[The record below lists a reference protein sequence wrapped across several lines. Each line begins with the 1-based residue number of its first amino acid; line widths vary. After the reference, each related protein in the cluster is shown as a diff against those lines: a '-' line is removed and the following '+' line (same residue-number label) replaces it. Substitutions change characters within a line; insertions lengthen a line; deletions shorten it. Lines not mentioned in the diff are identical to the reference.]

1 MKNNIEDK
9 VVVITGGSSGLG
21 EATAR
26 YLAEKGAKVVLGA
39 RRIDKLEKVASEIKK
54 NGGTVEIL
62 RTDVTSVDDVKALVK
77 KAIATFGK
85 IDVMVNNTGIM
96 PLAPLS
102 ALKIDEW
109 DSMIDVNIKGVLY
122 GIAAAL
128 PEFEKQKSG
137 HFINL
142 ASVAG
147 LKISPGGAVYSGT
160 KYAVRAISEGLRQ
173 EVGKDIRTTILTPG
187 LIESE
192 LRLGSSDE
200 ATSQFIQQVYKDAIP
215 AISIAKAVAYAIDQP
230 ADVDINELVIRPT
243 MQEFQKLNKNKMED
257 YNTEIQFSIA
267 SISEINDV
275 KTQLKKK
282 AFV

>member
-1 MKNNIEDK
+1 MTNNIAGK

-21 EATAR
+21 EATAH

-39 RRIDKLEKVASEIKK
+39 RRIEKLEKVASEIKK
-54 NGGTVEIL
+54 NGGAVEIL
-62 RTDVTSVDDVKALVK
+62 RTDVTSADDVKALVK
-77 KAIATFGK
+77 KAIDSFDK
-85 IDVMVNNTGIM
+85 IDVMVNNAGIM

-102 ALKIDEW
+102 ALKVNEW
-109 DSMIDVNIKGVLY
+109 DSMIDINIKGVLY
-122 GIAAAL
+122 GITAAL

-173 EVGKDIRTTILTPG
+173 EVGKDIRTTILSPG
-187 LIESE
+187 LIDSE
-192 LRLGSSDE
+192 LKLGSSDE
-200 ATSQFIQQVYKDAIP
+200 GTSQFIQQVYKDAIP
-215 AISIAKAVAYAIDQP
+215 AISIAKAVVYAIEQP

-243 MQEFQKLNKNKMED
+243 IQEF
-257 YNTEIQFSIA
+257 
-267 SISEINDV
+267 
-275 KTQLKKK
+275 
-282 AFV
+282 

>member
-1 MKNNIEDK
+1 MTNNIAGK

-21 EATAR
+21 EATAH

-39 RRIDKLEKVASEIKK
+39 RRVEKLEKVASEIKE
-54 NGGTVEIL
+54 NGGAVEIL
-62 RTDVTSVDDVKALVK
+62 RTDVTSADDVKTLVK
-77 KAIATFGK
+77 IAIDSFGK
-85 IDVMVNNTGIM
+85 IDVMVNNAGIM

-102 ALKIDEW
+102 ALKVNEW

-147 LKISPGGAVYSGT
+147 LKVSPGGAVYSGT

-173 EVGKDIRTTILTPG
+173 EVGKDIRTTILSPG
-187 LIESE
+187 LIDSE
-192 LRLGSSDE
+192 LQLGSSDE
-200 ATSQFIQQVYKDAIP
+200 ATSQFVQQVYKDAIP
-215 AISIAKAVAYAIDQP
+215 AISIAKAVAYAIEQP

-243 MQEFQKLNKNKMED
+243 VQEF
-257 YNTEIQFSIA
+257 
-267 SISEINDV
+267 
-275 KTQLKKK
+275 
-282 AFV
+282 

>member
-1 MKNNIEDK
+1 MTNNIAGK

-21 EATAR
+21 EATAH

-39 RRIDKLEKVASEIKK
+39 RRVEKLEKVASEIKK
-54 NGGTVEIL
+54 NGGAVEIL
-62 RTDVTSVDDVKALVK
+62 RTDVTSADDVRALVK
-77 KAIATFGK
+77 KAIDSFGK
-85 IDVMVNNTGIM
+85 IDVMVNNAGIM

-102 ALKIDEW
+102 ALKVNEW

-147 LKISPGGAVYSGT
+147 LKVSPGGAVYSGT

-173 EVGKDIRTTILTPG
+173 EVGKDIRTTILSPG
-187 LIESE
+187 LIDSE
-192 LRLGSSDE
+192 LQLGSSDE
-200 ATSQFIQQVYKDAIP
+200 ATSQFVKQVYKDAIP
-215 AISIAKAVAYAIDQP
+215 AISIAKAVAYAIEQP

-243 MQEFQKLNKNKMED
+243 IQEF
-257 YNTEIQFSIA
+257 
-267 SISEINDV
+267 
-275 KTQLKKK
+275 
-282 AFV
+282 

>member
-1 MKNNIEDK
+1 MKNNIAGK

-21 EATAR
+21 EATAH

-39 RRIDKLEKVASEIKK
+39 RRVEKLEKVASEIKK
-54 NGGTVEIL
+54 NGGAVEIL
-62 RTDVTSVDDVKALVK
+62 RTDVTNVEAVKALVK
-77 KAIATFGK
+77 KAIDSFGK
-85 IDVMVNNTGIM
+85 IDVMVNNAGIM

-102 ALKIDEW
+102 ALKVNEW

-147 LKISPGGAVYSGT
+147 LKVSPGGAVYSGT

-173 EVGKDIRTTILTPG
+173 EVGKDIRTTILSPG
-187 LIESE
+187 LIDSE
-192 LRLGSSDE
+192 LQLGSSDE
-200 ATSQFIQQVYKDAIP
+200 GTSQFIQQVYKDAIP
-215 AISIAKAVAYAIDQP
+215 AISIAKAVAYAIEQP

-243 MQEFQKLNKNKMED
+243 IQEF
-257 YNTEIQFSIA
+257 
-267 SISEINDV
+267 
-275 KTQLKKK
+275 
-282 AFV
+282 

>member
-1 MKNNIEDK
+1 MNNNIAGK

-21 EATAR
+21 EATAH

-39 RRIDKLEKVASEIKK
+39 RRVEKLEKVASEIKK
-54 NGGTVEIL
+54 NGGAVEIL
-62 RTDVTSVDDVKALVK
+62 RTDVTNVDDVKALVK
-77 KAIATFGK
+77 KAIDSFGK
-85 IDVMVNNTGIM
+85 INVMVNNAGIM

-102 ALKIDEW
+102 ALKINEW

-128 PEFEKQKSG
+128 PEFQKQKSG

-147 LKISPGGAVYSGT
+147 LKVSPGGAVYSGT

-187 LIESE
+187 LIDSE
-192 LRLGSSDE
+192 LQLGSSDE
-200 ATSQFIQQVYKDAIP
+200 ATSQFVQQVYKDAIP
-215 AISIAKAVAYAIDQP
+215 AISIAKAVAYAIEQP

-243 MQEFQKLNKNKMED
+243 IQEF
-257 YNTEIQFSIA
+257 
-267 SISEINDV
+267 
-275 KTQLKKK
+275 
-282 AFV
+282 

>member
-1 MKNNIEDK
+1 MKNNIEGK

-21 EATAR
+21 EATAY

-39 RRIDKLEKVASEIKK
+39 RRVEKLEKIASEIKQK
-54 NGGTVEIL
+54 GGEAVAL
-62 RTDVTSVDDVKALVK
+62 KTDVTKVEDVKALVK
-77 KAIATFGK
+77 KAKDTFGK
-85 IDVMVNNTGIM
+85 IDVLVNNAGIM
-96 PLAPLS
+96 PLAPM
-102 ALKIDEW
+102 AAVKVNEW

-128 PEFEKQKSG
+128 PEFQEQKSG

-147 LKISPGGAVYSGT
+147 LKVSPGGAVYSGT

-187 LIESE
+187 LIDSE
-192 LRLGSSDE
+192 LQLGSSDE

-215 AISIAKAVAYAIDQP
+215 AISIAKAVAYAIEQP
-230 ADVDINELVIRPT
+230 DDVDINELVIRPT
-243 MQEFQKLNKNKMED
+243 VQEF
-257 YNTEIQFSIA
+257 
-267 SISEINDV
+267 
-275 KTQLKKK
+275 
-282 AFV
+282 

>member
-26 YLAEKGAKVVLGA
+26 YLAEKGAKIVLGA
-39 RRIDKLEKVASEIKK
+39 RRIEKLEKVASEIKK
-54 NGGTVEIL
+54 NGGAVEIL
-62 RTDVTSVDDVKALVK
+62 RTDVTSADDVKALVK
-77 KAIATFGK
+77 KAIDSFGK
-85 IDVMVNNTGIM
+85 IDVMVNNAGIM

-109 DSMIDVNIKGVLY
+109 DSLIDVNIKGVLY

-147 LKISPGGAVYSGT
+147 LKVSPGGAVYSGT

-192 LRLGSSDE
+192 LQLGSSDE

-243 MQEFQKLNKNKMED
+243 IQEF
-257 YNTEIQFSIA
+257 
-267 SISEINDV
+267 
-275 KTQLKKK
+275 
-282 AFV
+282 

>member
-1 MKNNIEDK
+1 MTNNIAGK

-21 EATAR
+21 EATAH

-39 RRIDKLEKVASEIKK
+39 RRVEKLEKVASEIKK
-54 NGGTVEIL
+54 NGGAVEIL
-62 RTDVTSVDDVKALVK
+62 RTDVTSADDVKALVK
-77 KAIATFGK
+77 KAIDSFGK
-85 IDVMVNNTGIM
+85 IDVMVNNAGIM

-102 ALKIDEW
+102 ALKVNEW

-147 LKISPGGAVYSGT
+147 LKVSPGGAVYSGT

-173 EVGKDIRTTILTPG
+173 EVGKDIRTTILSPG
-187 LIESE
+187 LIDSE
-192 LRLGSSDE
+192 LQLGSSDE
-200 ATSQFIQQVYKDAIP
+200 ATSQFVQQVYKDAIP
-215 AISIAKAVAYAIDQP
+215 AISIAKAVAYAIEQP

-243 MQEFQKLNKNKMED
+243 IQEF
-257 YNTEIQFSIA
+257 
-267 SISEINDV
+267 
-275 KTQLKKK
+275 
-282 AFV
+282 

>member
-1 MKNNIEDK
+1 MTNNIAGK

-21 EATAR
+21 EATAH

-39 RRIDKLEKVASEIKK
+39 RRVEKLEKVASEIKK
-54 NGGTVEIL
+54 NGGAVEIL
-62 RTDVTSVDDVKALVK
+62 RTDVTSADDVKALVK
-77 KAIATFGK
+77 KAIDSFGK
-85 IDVMVNNTGIM
+85 IDVMVNNAGIM

-102 ALKIDEW
+102 ALKVNEW

-147 LKISPGGAVYSGT
+147 LKVSPGGAVYSGT

-173 EVGKDIRTTILTPG
+173 EVGKDIRTTILSPG
-187 LIESE
+187 LIDSE
-192 LRLGSSDE
+192 LKLGSSDE
-200 ATSQFIQQVYKDAIP
+200 GTSQFIQQVYKDAIP
-215 AISIAKAVAYAIDQP
+215 AISIAKAVAYAIEQP

-243 MQEFQKLNKNKMED
+243 
-257 YNTEIQFSIA
+257 IQDF
-267 SISEINDV
+267 
-275 KTQLKKK
+275 
-282 AFV
+282 

>member
-1 MKNNIEDK
+1 MNSNIAGK

-21 EATAR
+21 EATAH

-39 RRIDKLEKVASEIKK
+39 RRVEKLEKVASEIKK
-54 NGGTVEIL
+54 NGGAVDIL
-62 RTDVTSVDDVKALVK
+62 RTDVTNADDVKALVN
-77 KAIATFGK
+77 KAIASFGK
-85 IDVMVNNTGIM
+85 IDVMVNNAGIM

-102 ALKIDEW
+102 ALKINEW

-147 LKISPGGAVYSGT
+147 LNVSPGGAVYSGT
-160 KYAVRAISEGLRQ
+160 KYAVRAISEGLRK

-187 LIESE
+187 LIDSE
-192 LRLGSSDE
+192 LQLGSSDE

-215 AISIAKAVAYAIDQP
+215 AISIAKAVAYAIEQP

-243 MQEFQKLNKNKMED
+243 IQEF
-257 YNTEIQFSIA
+257 
-267 SISEINDV
+267 
-275 KTQLKKK
+275 
-282 AFV
+282 

>member
-1 MKNNIEDK
+1 MTNNITGK

-21 EATAR
+21 EATAH
-26 YLAEKGAKVVLGA
+26 YLAQKGAKVVLGA
-39 RRIDKLEKVASEIKK
+39 RRVEKLEKVASEIKK
-54 NGGTVEIL
+54 NGGAVEIL
-62 RTDVTSVDDVKALVK
+62 RTDVTSADDVKALVK
-77 KAIATFGK
+77 KAIDSFGK
-85 IDVMVNNTGIM
+85 IDVMVNNAGIM

-102 ALKIDEW
+102 ALKVNEW

-147 LKISPGGAVYSGT
+147 LKVSPGGAVYSGT

-173 EVGKDIRTTILTPG
+173 EVGKDIRTTILSPG
-187 LIESE
+187 LIDSE
-192 LRLGSSDE
+192 LQLGSSDE

-215 AISIAKAVAYAIDQP
+215 AISIAKAVAYAIEQP

-243 MQEFQKLNKNKMED
+243 
-257 YNTEIQFSIA
+257 IQDF
-267 SISEINDV
+267 
-275 KTQLKKK
+275 
-282 AFV
+282 

>member
-21 EATAR
+21 EATAY
-26 YLAEKGAKVVLGA
+26 YLAERGAKIVLGA
-39 RRIDKLEKVASEIKK
+39 RRIEKLENVAAKIIK
-54 NGGTVEIL
+54 NGGKAEVL
-62 RTDVTSVDDVKALVK
+62 KTDVTNANDVKALVE
-77 KAIATFGK
+77 KAISSFGK
-85 IDVMVNNTGIM
+85 IDVMVNNAGIM

-109 DSMIDVNIKGVLY
+109 DSTIDVNIKGVLY

-128 PEFEKQKSG
+128 PEFQKQKSG

-147 LKISPGGAVYSGT
+147 LKVSPGGAVYSGT

-173 EVGKDIRTTILTPG
+173 EVGKDIRTTILSPG
-187 LIESE
+187 LIDSE
-192 LRLGSSDE
+192 LQLGSSDQ

-215 AISIAKAVAYAIDQP
+215 AISIAKAVAYAIEQP

-243 MQEFQKLNKNKMED
+243 IQEF
-257 YNTEIQFSIA
+257 
-267 SISEINDV
+267 
-275 KTQLKKK
+275 
-282 AFV
+282 

>member
-1 MKNNIEDK
+1 MTNNIAGK

-21 EATAR
+21 EATAH

-39 RRIDKLEKVASEIKK
+39 RRVEKLEKVASEIKE
-54 NGGTVEIL
+54 NGGAVEIL
-62 RTDVTSVDDVKALVK
+62 RTDVTSADDVKALVK
-77 KAIATFGK
+77 KAIDSFGK
-85 IDVMVNNTGIM
+85 IDVMVNNAGIM

-102 ALKIDEW
+102 ALKVYEW

-147 LKISPGGAVYSGT
+147 LKVSPGGAVYSGT

-173 EVGKDIRTTILTPG
+173 EVGKDIRTTILSPG
-187 LIESE
+187 LIDSE
-192 LRLGSSDE
+192 LQLGSSDE
-200 ATSQFIQQVYKDAIP
+200 GTSQFIQQVYKDASP
-215 AISIAKAVAYAIDQP
+215 AISIAKAVAYAIEQP

-243 MQEFQKLNKNKMED
+243 IQEF
-257 YNTEIQFSIA
+257 
-267 SISEINDV
+267 
-275 KTQLKKK
+275 
-282 AFV
+282 

>member
-1 MKNNIEDK
+1 MNNSITGK

-21 EATAR
+21 EATAH

-39 RRIDKLEKVASEIKK
+39 RRVEKLEKVASEIKQ
-54 NGGTVEIL
+54 NGGAVEIL
-62 RTDVTSVDDVKALVK
+62 RTDVTNASDVKALVK
-77 KAIATFGK
+77 KAIDSFGK
-85 IDVMVNNTGIM
+85 IDVMVNNAGIM

-102 ALKIDEW
+102 ALKVNEW

-147 LKISPGGAVYSGT
+147 LKVSPGGAVYSGT

-173 EVGKDIRTTILTPG
+173 EVGKDIRTTILSPG
-187 LIESE
+187 LIDSE
-192 LRLGSSDE
+192 LQLGSSDE
-200 ATSQFIQQVYKDAIP
+200 GTSQFIQQVYKDAIP
-215 AISIAKAVAYAIDQP
+215 AISIARAVAYAIEQP

-243 MQEFQKLNKNKMED
+243 IQEF
-257 YNTEIQFSIA
+257 
-267 SISEINDV
+267 
-275 KTQLKKK
+275 
-282 AFV
+282 

>member
-1 MKNNIEDK
+1 MNNNIAGK

-21 EATAR
+21 EAIAR
-26 YLAEKGAKVVLGA
+26 YLAEKGAKIVIGA

-54 NGGTVEIL
+54 NGGAVEIL
-62 RTDVTSVDDVKALVK
+62 RTDVTNADDVKALVK
-77 KAIATFGK
+77 KAIDSFGK
-85 IDVMVNNTGIM
+85 IDVMVNNAGIM

-102 ALKIDEW
+102 ALKIYEW

-147 LKISPGGAVYSGT
+147 LKVSPGGAVYSGT

-173 EVGKDIRTTILTPG
+173 EVGKDIRTTILSPG
-187 LIESE
+187 LIDSE
-192 LRLGSSDE
+192 LQLGSSDE
-200 ATSQFIQQVYKDAIP
+200 ATSQFVQQVYKDAIP

-243 MQEFQKLNKNKMED
+243 IQEF
-257 YNTEIQFSIA
+257 
-267 SISEINDV
+267 
-275 KTQLKKK
+275 
-282 AFV
+282 